1 MFPSG
6 EGLADAEFPI
16 VSVGSAWRRSLRIG
30 PRKARRML
38 VGTDA
43 AVPISNEAAVRNTEQ
58 RLFVCSGATGVSGI

>member
-1 MFPSG
+1 MFSSG
-6 EGLADAEFPI
+6 EGIADAEFP
-16 VSVGSAWRRSLRIG
+16 SVRHGAGLSASDRAKRG
-30 PRKARRML
+30 ECL